1 MGIAGSRSPE
11 RLPLLDAEERRQ
23 GNAPAAPLLD
33 GEDLPDRQEKSMTI
47 AQAPTGPRTSV
58 DISSALVV
66 AISAAVLVFEG
77 WSSGGETAGT
87 CGADYDSSSTGWLRT
102 SPCVPKADESVQDL
116 PAAPLLLKWAL
127 LALTAATL
135 FLARH
140 QLAVSARAAEAL
152 ADELRMLQ
160 DEYEAQEAKLASV
173 ATQLDES
180 ESSYDALI
188 NLLTFRPQGENSVE
202 AGSGPSREA
211 EIVPPP
217 ATPIPAEV
225 DGQPDATLAHA
236 LRERRLDWSAAIRAA
251 TRIRDLDYTLP
262 LFYADCRL
270 AFPELCLY
278 TCERQSE
285 MTGQVEVSSGVSGND
300 EYKRT
305 IGALF
310 AVYW

>member
-1 MGIAGSRSPE
+1 M
-11 RLPLLDAEERRQ
+11 D
-23 GNAPAAPLLD
+23 
-33 GEDLPDRQEKSMTI
+33 
-47 AQAPTGPRTSV
+47 V
-58 DISSALVV
+58 SSAALVIGV
-66 AISAAVLVFEG
+66 SILLLEG
-77 WSSGGETAGT
+77 WNSGKIAGT
-87 CGADYDSSSTGWLRT
+87 CSTDGSST
-102 SPCVPKADESVQDL
+102 SHE
-116 PAAPLLLKWAL
+116 APRLLKWAL
-127 LALTAATL
+127 LALTATL
-135 FLARH
+135 L
-140 QLAVSARAAEAL
+140 LAVRRKEAQARAL
-152 ADELRMLQ
+152 ACELRTLQ

-173 ATQLDES
+173 VTRLDES
-180 ESSYDALI
+180 TASYDALI
-188 NLLTFRPQGENSVE
+188 NLLTFRPQGENSMENSVD
-202 AGSGPSREA
+202 GPSRDA

-217 ATPIPAEV
+217 ATPIPVEV

-251 TRIRDLDYTLP
+251 TRIRDSDYTLA
-262 LFYADCRL
+262 LFYADCRS